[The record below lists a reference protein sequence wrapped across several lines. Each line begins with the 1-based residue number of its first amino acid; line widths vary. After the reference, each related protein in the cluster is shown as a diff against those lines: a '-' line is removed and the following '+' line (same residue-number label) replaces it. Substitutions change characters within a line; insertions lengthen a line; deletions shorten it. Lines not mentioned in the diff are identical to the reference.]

1 LLLSFPTDACQG
13 IIFFH
18 IFSKTF
24 QIHSLNIGMNLFS
37 IKDHNR
43 KNLILEMFDPKVSKM
58 FKSIE
63 HPREIPSIKTSEK
76 IVQISFFAL
85 FFWQFNSLDNFPE
98 LIFRNDPF
106 LSNFN
111 L

>member
-1 LLLSFPTDACQG
+1 
-13 IIFFH
+13 
-18 IFSKTF
+18 
-24 QIHSLNIGMNLFS
+24 MNLFS

-85 FFWQFNSLDNFPE
+85 FF
-98 LIFRNDPF
+98 
-106 LSNFN
+106 
-111 L
+111 